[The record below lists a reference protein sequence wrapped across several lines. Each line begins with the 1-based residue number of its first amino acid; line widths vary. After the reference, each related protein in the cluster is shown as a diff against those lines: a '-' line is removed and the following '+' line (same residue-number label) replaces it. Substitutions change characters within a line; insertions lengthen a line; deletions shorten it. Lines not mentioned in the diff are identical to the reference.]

1 MQDVLYFQ
9 VDGFFCHCAGFD
21 SRQQILQI
29 HKTSFRHFEVKSGV
43 SSAYGGIYRSPVR
56 HQNTFE
62 APKIAQDINIQPFMF
77 GGMDTVQQIV
87 TVHYGADIGFLY
99 SFSESREIDFLQSTF
114 VYVRAGMVA
123 APFLVVGSKVFDCS
137 NDSFR
142 LYSQDILFRRF
153 TCQVRVFTEV
163 FKVTA
168 AQRSTIDIHAR
179 TKQDINSSC
188 LGVLSQAL
196 P

>member
-1 MQDVLYFQ
+1 
-9 VDGFFCHCAGFD
+9 
-21 SRQQILQI
+21 
-29 HKTSFRHFEVKSGV
+29 
-43 SSAYGGIYRSPVR
+43 
-56 HQNTFE
+56 
-62 APKIAQDINIQPFMF
+62 MF
-77 GGMDTVQQIV
+77 GGMDTVQQIIA
-87 TVHYGADIGFLY
+87 VHYGADIGFLY
-99 SFSESREIDFLQSTF
+99 CFPKSREIDFLQSTL

-179 TKQDINSSC
+179 AQQDINSSC